1 LTAPAGLTTP
11 INPVRPPVTV
21 AELVAAVRDQQT
33 PSEPK
38 APPSEPRTGATVR
51 VLGAHG
57 GAGCSTVALALADEL
72 ASRVA
77 DRSDVGHRETRVIDL
92 ATGGVSGLDAAAECE
107 IASKHSGWTAGRRG
121 RLVIYGRRVGSTPV
135 DERMTPAEGD
145 GHTIIDL
152 GIPWPHSGPLGRNA
166 AAPTVLVCRASV
178 GGVRRAEQALAQHD
192 GDVLLAMVGS
202 SRWSR
207 DLAGE
212 LGPHTTGLVDRGRCV
227 LFPCDR
233 RLERFGP
240 DTSPFSRR
248 VMAAAGHLANLV
260 GPLTAEG
267 VLP

>member
-1 LTAPAGLTTP
+1 
-11 INPVRPPVTV
+11 VTV
-21 AELVAAVRDQQT
+21 AELVAAVRDQHT
-33 PSEPK
+33 RAVPET
-38 APPSEPRTGATVR
+38 PPSDTTTAR

-57 GAGCSTVALALADEL
+57 GAGCSTVALALAAEL

-77 DRSDVGHRETRVIDL
+77 DRSDVAHQQIRLIDL

-107 IASKHSGWTAGRRG
+107 IASRYPGWRAGRRG
-121 RLVIYGRRVGSTPV
+121 RLLIYRRDRVGSTPGDDRV
-135 DERMTPAEGD
+135 PPTEGD

-166 AAPTVLVCRASV
+166 AAPSVLVCRASV
-178 GGVRRAEQALAQHD
+178 PGVRRAEQALAQHD
-192 GDVLLAMVGS
+192 GEVLLAVVGS
-202 SRWSR
+202 RRWQR

-212 LGPHTTGLVDRGRCV
+212 LGPHTSGLVDRGRCV

-248 VMAAAGHLANLV
+248 VMAAAGQLADLV